1 MKNTAH
7 TVLALACI
15 FTLTSA
21 AASLSPMPAQAQ
33 TLGEQANQA
42 ADEVT
47 QALKQQL
54 LEARLVNF
62 SAADEWTMTLLNKH
76 LTSDHNFRRFL
87 SDDDFAKET
96 LKNME
101 HAKNFMQKLSREK
114 ILVSEYIIYHQ
125 ILNLWFPKTFPIHP
139 NLAS

>member
-1 MKNTAH
+1 MTNIVR
-7 TVLALACI
+7 TVLALACLSGLAI
-15 FTLTSA
+15 AGTSF
-21 AASLSPMPAQAQ
+21 SSVPAQAQ

-62 SAADEWTMTLLNKH
+62 SAADEWTTTLLNKH

-96 LKNME
+96 LEKME
-101 HAKNFMQKLSREK
+101 HAKYYLQLSTAPIQENGYGHIMQMLN
-114 ILVSEYIIYHQ
+114 IY
-125 ILNLWFPKTFPIHP
+125 FPNTFPIHP